1 MRRVAVPERGA
12 EALFGTHDENLRFL
26 EDTLKVRIK
35 SHGSELIVEGQEA
48 GVEVVAQIF
57 DQLGGLMKD
66 GYAVASGD
74 VRLAAQLLSQDGGV
88 RLRDYL
94 MKAAVRGGKKVVVP
108 RSLNQRA
115 YLEQIETHDMV
126 FGIGPAGTGKCLSGD
141 SLVLTHRGMIEI
153 GQLASGTQAG
163 ESVPIELTIHGV
175 EGPEPATRFYDGGES
190 DTLRI
195 TTRLGYCIEATPE
208 HPLLVLEPEGELA
221 WRRADALKVGD
232 TVALQRGQRLFGNT
246 VGLGWTA
253 HFGPHAHRAKPV
265 NVEALDEDP
274 DRR

>member
-1 MRRVAVPERGA
+1 MRRIPIPDRGA

-35 SHGSELIVEGQEA
+35 TNGSELLVEGAER
-48 GVEVVAQIF
+48 GVETVAQIF

-74 VRLAAQLLSQDGGV
+74 VRLAAQLLTQDGGV

-115 YLEQIETHDMV
+115 YLEQIEGYDMV

-141 SLVLTHRGMIEI
+141 SLVLTDHGMVPI
-153 GQLASGTQAG
+153 GEMASGTRVG
-163 ESVPIELTIHGV
+163 EPTPIDVGVHGLN
-175 EGPEPATRFYDGGES
+175 GLEPATLLYDGGET

-195 TTRLGYCIEATPE
+195 TTRLGYSIQTTPE
-208 HPLLVLEPEGELA
+208 HPLLVLEPEARLA
-221 WRRADALKVGD
+221 WRRADALRPGD
-232 TVALQRGQRLFGNT
+232 TVALQRGQCLFGDR
-246 VGLGWTA
+246 VGLG
-253 HFGPHAHRAKPV
+253 
-265 NVEALDEDP
+265 
-274 DRR
+274 